1 MIILMWVKQNFP
13 LIICILWCELECL
26 KIFWN
31 SVHLA
36 TSFII
41 HAVSSRMFYFQI
53 FVINFIF
60 IDRIADHQKGNVSS
74 ILFHFRLSLWLL
86 DLLSLNMF
94 AKTLFILKSNMQCMG
109 ASVIWLHTP
118 KNCNC
123 QLNTS
128 RYKTLWLRRG
138 LFFSFFF
145 IKITIQSFT
154 TAKNKSCKNRYII

>member
-1 MIILMWVKQNFP
+1 M
-13 LIICILWCELECL
+13 WCELECL

-41 HAVSSRMFYFQI
+41 YVVSSRMFYFQI
-53 FVINFIF
+53 FCNKFYLKNLYLTSNNFTA
-60 IDRIADHQKGNVSS
+60 DKVADHQKGNVSS

-94 AKTLFILKSNMQCMG
+94 AKTLFILKSNMVTQCMG

-154 TAKNKSCKNRYII
+154 TAKNKSCKNCKII